1 MAKLIFTG
9 WLTTIA
15 WIATVA
21 AECYIAGTMIQ
32 GLIVLNYPEYVFN
45 PLHGTLLSWA
55 SIVVAIFTNA
65 VVNSALPRIEGLIL
79 ILHILGFFGILIPF
93 VYMAP
98 HTSAS
103 GVFNNV
109 LNEGKWSTQSLS
121 FCVGLIG
128 SVAEFVGKF
137 SLGCAYRF

>member
-1 MAKLIFTG
+1 MAEMIFTG

-32 GLIVLNYPEYVFN
+32 GLIVLNYSSYVFN

-55 SIVVAIFTNA
+55 SVVVAIFTN
-65 VVNSALPRIEGLIL
+65 VVANSALPRIEGLIL
-79 ILHILGFFGILIPF
+79 ILHILGFIGILIPF

-98 HTSAS
+98 HTSAAD
-103 GVFNNV
+103 VFDTV
-109 LNEGKWSTQSLS
+109 LNEGNWSTQSLS

-128 SVAEFVGKF
+128 SVAEFVGK
-137 SLGCAYRF
+137 